1 MNRENLKTMMNDEN
15 GNILDAIQEACEMS
29 KQAIEFIKAIEAYMI
44 AKHGAD
50 GMIEFTKK
58 VARFQLE
65 RELAE
70 CGADEDEIK
79 DILDDA
85 LEYEVDVSDLFQA

>member
-1 MNRENLKTMMNDEN
+1 MKQENLTTMMNDDPESVF
-15 GNILDAIQEACEMS
+15 DAIRDAFEVG
-29 KQAIEFIKAIEAYMI
+29 KQALEFIKAIEAYMI
-44 AKHGAD
+44 AKHGTD
-50 GMIEFTKK
+50 GMIEFTKE

-79 DILDDA
+79 DILEDA
-85 LEYEVDVSDLFQA
+85 LEYQVDVSDLFKA